1 MASDR
6 LLFTTTITRSPQSV
20 DPLSWFIRPFLP
32 VTFAIAMAIAGGVFI
47 AGTARAFESPA
58 HQLMAVLCFVLACLA
73 IHRPARPRLNPFLL
87 RHAILPLVL
96 AWVGVVVS
104 GISVGSGDGD
114 VSRWWA
120 PIGMAL
126 VLAALAPFSSAVLLA
141 AFGLLSTVVCSAVAV
156 MTFEATDD
164 RSLVT
169 TVVIASLVPLQA
181 TVATA
186 MFSAFVVDRVVRWST
201 LPIQAELSSNRSLDF
216 SQWNAGRDELK
227 LLSDR
232 VIPFLEQMAHDG
244 FIAVRDRTL
253 AAELG
258 REVRDALLKTVDRSW
273 LDSLAT
279 ERGLQVV
286 DPSNRAVRLTQ
297 AQRGAVRSLI
307 VAVLDSSA
315 LVPDTLS
322 IELRDSVEGGVAV
335 GLTMRLD
342 LPEGMRMM
350 LLAPYYLTLR
360 AAVDDLTWEDHDQ
373 LKMRFRIPAP
383 DRNLD

>member
-6 LLFTTTITRSPQSV
+6 LLFTTITRSPQSV

-32 VTFAIAMAIAGGVFI
+32 VTFAIAMAIAGGVFV
-47 AGTARAFESPA
+47 AGTARAFESPG
-58 HQLMAVLCFVLACLA
+58 HQLIAVLCFVLACLT

-96 AWVGVVVS
+96 AWAGVVVS
-104 GISVGSGDGD
+104 GIGVGSGDGD

-126 VLAALAPFSSAVLLA
+126 VLAALAPFSSAILLA
-141 AFGLLSTVVCSAVAV
+141 AVGLLSTVVCSTVAV
-156 MTFEATDD
+156 MTFADDD
-164 RSLVT
+164 RSLLT

-186 MFSAFVVDRVVRWST
+186 MFSAFVVERVVRWST
-201 LPIQAELSSNRSLDF
+201 LPIQAELSSNRALDF

-244 FIAVRDRTL
+244 FIATRDRTL

-279 ERGLQVV
+279 ERGLRVV

-297 AQRGAVRSLI
+297 AQRGAVRSLL

-315 LVPDTLS
+315 LEPDTLS
-322 IELRDSVEGGVAV
+322 IELRDSAEGGVAV

-342 LPEGMRMM
+342 LPEGKRMM

-383 DRNLD
+383 DRNQD